1 MAPLPNGVDDVDAPK
16 GALGVAVAPKF
27 PNGAAV
33 LVFPKNAVGAG
44 CWEFP
49 DAPAGVVPNG
59 EAPVAPVL
67 PNGEGTAIFDVPNGE
82 GAAVP

>member
-1 MAPLPNGVDDVDAPK
+1 MAPLPNVFDDVDAPK
-16 GALGVAVAPKF
+16 VPTF
-27 PNGAAV
+27 PPNGIV
-33 LVFPKNAVGAG
+33 LLFPENAVGAG

-67 PNGEGTAIFDVPNGE
+67 PNGESTAIFDVPNGE